1 MKTGKPYSK
10 PEAKFALIWRALGG
24 PELTRE
30 HRFHPERRWRL
41 DFAHLASRVA
51 IEIEGGVWSGGR
63 HTRGGG
69 FIADCEKYNTAQRL
83 GWRVFRL
90 PTPLV
95 TAGAVEDI
103 KHFIKETTP

>member
-1 MKTGKPYSK
+1 MPKQSK
-10 PEAKFALIWRALGG
+10 PEAKFAFYWRGLNG
-24 PELTRE
+24 PELIRE
-30 HRFHPERRWRL
+30 HRFHPTRKWRF

-63 HTRGGG
+63 HTRGAG
-69 FIADCEKYNTAQRL
+69 FVTDCEKYNAALAL

-95 TAGAVEDI
+95 TAGAVEVI